1 MWQEERQ
8 QKIRRRL
15 AAYGQISIDRIVA
28 DFGVSRETIR
38 RDLMEMERAG
48 LLRRIRGGAVPT
60 GLLATGEAETFQA
73 PFNVRHTQR
82 RQEKQAIATAAL
94 SQLKSGMTLFMDAGS
109 TMTIMAQTLAEPN
122 GLSDMTIITN
132 SIDVARCLVKP
143 YADDSTES
151 NLAPP
156 SRFKVIMLGGEFKQ
170 NPMEMTGVMTVN
182 SIHNFQADVA
192 LLAPW
197 GINGVKGASNYHLYA
212 AEIAG
217 AMARNA
223 NQRILLAD
231 YSRIGNQTR
240 FIFCP
245 VDQINIIITNA
256 QARNRPAF
264 DELKAG
270 PVEMIVAED
279 Q

>member
-8 QKIRRRL
+8 QKIRHRL

-38 RDLMEMERAG
+38 RDLIEMERAG
-48 LLRRIRGGAVPT
+48 LLRRIRGGAVPS
-60 GLLATGEAETFQA
+60 GLLGTGEAESFQA
-73 PFNVRHTQR
+73 PFEVRHTQK

-94 SQLKSGMTLFMDAGS
+94 SQLKSGMTLFMDTGS
-109 TMTIMAQTLAEPN
+109 TMVIMAQTLAEPN

-143 YADDSTES
+143 HADDMAEY

-182 SIHNFQADVA
+182 SIHHFQADIA

-197 GINGVKGASNYHLYA
+197 GIDTVKGASNYHFHA

-217 AMARNA
+217 AMVRNA
-223 NQRILLAD
+223 NQRIFLAD
-231 YSRIGNQTR
+231 HSRIGNQTR
-240 FIFCP
+240 FVFCP
-245 VDQINIIITNA
+245 CEQIDTIITDA

-264 DELKAG
+264 DAFKAS
-270 PVEMIVAED
+270 PMEMIIAED